1 MNHTI
6 ISLALIFFQLTTTA
20 LVVGFTSR
28 EHLFLRAIGSV
39 PQGFSAYHQIVF
51 LCSHISNP
59 VNRAFLG
66 AASVFLVI
74 LYVDAAILSRWT
86 FASQSPTSSLGGLI
100 PPTTRDTPKTQNNAT
115 TAETS
120 ASFLRKLSFGFLIAL
135 QSRFPATPWAVPRLP
150 PFHKADPKHTPTKSA
165 FLLKNTTKCL
175 VYLLLLRAT
184 SGLGNPDDNPVVF
197 ASDRIPLFSRLGDK
211 GPGGITLSEI
221 GTRVGAVMGYWAIQY
236 AVIDLLYSLLA
247 VVAVSLHLTDVKGW
261 VPVFGSVSDARGVRL
276 FWGQFYHQLVRQG
289 CSSIA
294 HYITYFI
301 LRFRKDSGSLAARY
315 VFMTLVFAVSGVF
328 HTLSDVSQ
336 GIPLGES
343 GAMRFFVLQAIGI
356 MLEDGFQA
364 IVSRR
369 RQSGHHGRGKLERVL
384 GSVSGPVWLVTWL
397 TWTSPGWIYMSLQRD
412 RGVPII
418 PF

>member
-1 MNHTI
+1 MPHPAAVEIPAFNLGAARFSRATMNHTI
-6 ISLALIFFQLTTTA
+6 ISLVLIFFQLTTTA

-51 LCSHISNP
+51 LCRHISNS

-74 LYVDAAILSRWT
+74 LYIDAAILSRWA
-86 FASQSPTSSLGGLI
+86 FASQSPTSGLGGLT
-100 PPTTRDTPKTQNNAT
+100 PPTIRDTPKTQSNAT
-115 TAETS
+115 TVETS
-120 ASFLRKLSFGFLIAL
+120 SSFLRKLSFGSSIAL

-184 SGLGNPDDNPVVF
+184 SGLGNPDNNPIVF
-197 ASDRIPLFSRLGDK
+197 ASDRIPLFSRLGEK

-221 GTRVGAVMGYWAIQY
+221 GTRVGAVLGYWAIQY

-276 FWGQFYHQLVRQG
+276 FWGYVDF
-289 CSSIA
+289 SA
-294 HYITYFI
+294 FNF
-301 LRFRKDSGSLAARY
+301 RFQCPASPFLC
-315 VFMTLVFAVSGVF
+315 FCFCLLFF
-328 HTLSDVSQ
+328 FPLSPSPLLSFFSYQ
-336 GIPLGES
+336 GIH
-343 GAMRFFVLQAIGI
+343 A
-356 MLEDGFQA
+356 DGSNQGDSTTNSFDRA
-364 IVSRR
+364 AAALR
-369 RQSGHHGRGKLERVL
+369 
-384 GSVSGPVWLVTWL
+384 T
-397 TWTSPGWIYMSLQRD
+397 TSHTTS
-412 RGVPII
+412 
-418 PF
+418 